1 MARYHLN
8 SGGKCL
14 RGHLALAEAEACE
27 LSHDKALPWAVACEL
42 LHNATLIHDDI
53 QDNDPI
59 RRGQPSLWKKYGVS
73 QAINTGDLLIF
84 RSFKLASQL
93 GQSRLTDLLSQTAEI
108 LVRGQVDELLQLPKD
123 DKGYWNSYLEM
134 TQFKTGTLFKLPVHG
149 IQILRGSDLSA
160 EEAKAWYSMGCC
172 YQIYDDIR
180 DYLGQKQPGQKQ
192 KDFEEK
198 RINALLA
205 WLSKDQDQATLLDDY
220 LALPST
226 SKERPILIKKLH
238 ATLEKNNVVAELLG
252 FADKQLATFKNHTK
266 PTTRDVVLHFF
277 ETAVQKGVHFHE
289 PISI

>member
-1 MARYHLN
+1 M
-8 SGGKCL
+8 
-14 RGHLALAEAEACE
+14 RGHLALAEAQACE
-27 LSHDKALPWAVACEL
+27 LSHETAMPWALACEL

-108 LVRGQVDELLQLPKD
+108 LVRGQADELLQLTKD
-123 DKGYWNSYLEM
+123 DKGYWKSYLEM

-149 IQILRGSDLSA
+149 IQILKGSDLSP

-192 KDFEEK
+192 KDFEEN

-205 WLSKDQDQATLLDDY
+205 WLSRDPKHTSLLDDY
-220 LALPST
+220 LAIPKHS
-226 SKERPILIKKLH
+226 SKRQDILEALH
-238 ATLEKNNVVAELLG
+238 TCLEKNKVVLELLH
-252 FADKQLATFKNHTK
+252 FTDQQLDTFKTFTK
-266 PTTRDVVLHFF
+266 PTTRNVVLNFF
-277 ETAVQKGVHFHE
+277 ETAVQKGVKFHE